1 MGAAVYQMEFYESVT
16 ETEKLMVRSM
26 LRRYP
31 KMKLTVDMLS
41 EKERNERQQ
50 ALYIDWKSKVELIE
64 MAVNLI
70 MDKEVRELIEYRF
83 IKGHPRK
90 AAVVKFRL
98 VTDRS
103 VDRWIDEGVESIA
116 STLKLMGPIT

>member
-1 MGAAVYQMEFYESVT
+1 MYQMELYESVT
-16 ETEKLMVRSM
+16 ETEKLIVRSM

-31 KMKLTVDMLS
+31 RMKLGAEMLS
-41 EKERNERQQ
+41 QKERNERQQ
-50 ALYIDWKSKVELIE
+50 ALYIDWKSQVENIDI
-64 MAVNLI
+64 AVKLI

-83 IKGHPRK
+83 IKGNPRK

-103 VDRWIDEGVESIA
+103 VDRWIDEGIESIA
-116 STLKLMGPIT
+116 STLKLMGPIS